1 MYYKRFYVGSNVVE
15 VYFKKD
21 PETKK
26 CIAVRLIFFKKHR
39 TILKEACIVEGVFL
53 PADVVPA
60 TPDEF
65 ERALKKS
72 INYFLRETSAYNYML
87 VDKRNFEKYLKVDSL
102 VLDDTFITERWI

>member
-1 MYYKRFYVGSNVVE
+1 MYYKMFDVGSNVVE

-60 TPDEF
+60 TPEEF

-102 VLDDTFITERWI
+102 VLDNTFITER

>member
-1 MYYKRFYVGSNVVE
+1 MYYKRFDVGSNVVE

-60 TPDEF
+60 TPEEF
-65 ERALKKS
+65 ERAL
-72 INYFLRETSAYNYML
+72 
-87 VDKRNFEKYLKVDSL
+87 
-102 VLDDTFITERWI
+102 

>member
-1 MYYKRFYVGSNVVE
+1 MYYKKFDVGSNIVE

-39 TILKEACIVEGVFL
+39 TILKEACIVEGVLL

-102 VLDDTFITERWI
+102 VLDDTFITER

>member
-1 MYYKRFYVGSNVVE
+1 MYYKRFDVGSNVVE

-60 TPDEF
+60 TPEEF

-72 INYFLRETSAYNYML
+72 INYFLRETSACNYML
-87 VDKRNFEKYLKVDSL
+87 VDRRNFEKHLKVDSL
-102 VLDDTFITERWI
+102 VLDDNFITER